1 MLSMAHSEIVVR
13 IRLEN
18 PKALKA
24 LKVAA
29 QNVESLLEDFPYR
42 PEIKEAAKALRY
54 ACKHLTVE

>member
-1 MLSMAHSEIVVR
+1 MASGEIVVHV
-13 IRLEN
+13 RLAN

-24 LKVAA
+24 LQVAA
-29 QNVESLLEDFPYR
+29 QNIESLLEDFPYR